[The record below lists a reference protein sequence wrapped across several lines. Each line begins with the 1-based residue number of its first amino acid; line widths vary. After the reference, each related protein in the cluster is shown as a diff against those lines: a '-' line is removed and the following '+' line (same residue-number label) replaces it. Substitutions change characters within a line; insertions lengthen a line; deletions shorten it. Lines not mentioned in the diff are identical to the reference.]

1 MVGIFDAL
9 FSASAIALQ
18 IVEAHGERLTLS
30 SQVDQGSLFQID
42 LPIVLKKS

>member
-1 MVGIFDAL
+1 MVGIFGASSL
-9 FSASAIALQ
+9 ASAIALQ

-42 LPIVLKKS
+42 LPIVLQK